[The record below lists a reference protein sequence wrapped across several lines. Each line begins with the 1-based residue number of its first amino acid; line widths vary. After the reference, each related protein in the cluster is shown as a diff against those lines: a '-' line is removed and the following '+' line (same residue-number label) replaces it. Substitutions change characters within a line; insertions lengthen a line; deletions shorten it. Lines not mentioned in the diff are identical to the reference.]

1 MRAEHIR
8 MRREKDIIRENEGE
22 IYMAK
27 KIERLG

>member
-8 MRREKDIIRENEGE
+8 MRREKERILENEGE